1 MSEHQHKYVEVETG
15 AEGKVMRCDICGKP
29 ESEDERICRIVIE
42 TVLADFR
49 ANGPMRMA
57 LLGL

>member
-15 AEGKVMRCDICGKP
+15 TEGKTMRCKCGAI
-29 ESEDERICRIVIE
+29 ESEDDRIRRIVIE

-49 ANGPMRMA
+49 TNGPMRMA